1 MLQPAANIAT
11 VMGKAS
17 MKAALIAA
25 LVLSVRGVSATAA
38 DDEEAQAAATPKP
51 PASVVR
57 QETLELP
64 GLTACHQCEWRP
76 KPHSKAAAEQCGT
89 TPDGTAR
96 LGNFECGFSPDC
108 ERVCNFVDCKE

>member
-1 MLQPAANIAT
+1 
-11 VMGKAS
+11 
-17 MKAALIAA
+17 MKAAIAA
-25 LVLSVRGVSATAA
+25 LALSLWGVPAPAA
-38 DDEEAQAAATPKP
+38 DDEAQVGVTTPKP
-51 PASVVR
+51 QASVVR

-76 KPHSKAAAEQCGT
+76 KPHTKAAPEECGT

-108 ERVCNFVDCKE
+108 ERVCSFVDCKE